1 MLRKVIVNADD
12 FGLCEG
18 VNRGVFRAHTE
29 GILTSATIMAG
40 AEAADEAVDFARR
53 MPDLGVGVHLN
64 LLEGSPVSNDA
75 KVRVLLDDSGEFG
88 YSASRLAIKSL
99 FSGRITEAIEIELA
113 AQISWALDHG
123 IGPTHL
129 DSHKHVHTFATIWPV
144 VCRLAGRFGISA
156 VRWPYEP
163 SWVANSKTPA
173 PASGGRKRARIVRS
187 MAKVSRRLDAN
198 FIKNEVLFGV
208 AHTGKINAEFW
219 TMVLKDTSF
228 GIAEVMTHPGYTEG
242 LDVSKT
248 RLVAERVAEMDALC
262 TDDMKRIMHDAGI
275 EGTHYGRI

>member
-1 MLRKVIVNADD
+1 MSRKVIINADD

-18 VNRGVFRAHTE
+18 VNRGIFRARTD
-29 GILTSATIMAG
+29 GILTSATLMARAEG
-40 AEAADEAVDFARR
+40 AEEAIDLARQ

-64 LLEGSPVSNDA
+64 LVEGKPVSEDP
-75 KVRVLLDDSGEFG
+75 KVGVLLNAEGEFG

-99 FSGRITEAIEIELA
+99 ISRQIAEAIEIELA
-113 AQISWALDHG
+113 AQIAWILDRR
-123 IGPTHL
+123 IVPTHL
-129 DSHKHVHTFATIWPV
+129 DSHKHVHAFPTIWPI

-163 SWVANSKTPA
+163 TWVANSKTP
-173 PASGGRKRARIVRS
+173 PPTTGGQKRARIVRL
-187 MAKVSRRLDAN
+187 MAKLARRADAN

-208 AHTGKINAEFW
+208 AHTGKIDVEFW
-219 TMVLKDTSF
+219 TMVFEDTSF

-242 LDVSKT
+242 LDASKT
-248 RLVAERVAEMDALC
+248 RLVDARVAEMDALC
-262 TDDMKRIMHDAGI
+262 TDDMKRMMHDADI